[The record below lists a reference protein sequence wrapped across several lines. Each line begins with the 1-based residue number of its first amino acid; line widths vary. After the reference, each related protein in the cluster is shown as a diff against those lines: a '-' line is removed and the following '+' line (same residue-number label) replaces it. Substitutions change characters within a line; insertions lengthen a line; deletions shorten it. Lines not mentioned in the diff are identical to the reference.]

1 MELAQMAVLSITALN
16 QLATETN
23 TQTTHIKTMQMT
35 KSFPPAD
42 DLIAKL
48 QEIDYPKQLN
58 SFMDKVDTIVVWI
71 AAIVTVLWEKFQTM
85 KITTPDKISQLFYF
99 NINMRA
105 TQGDEIVGLSVGN
118 RYIGLYNDSLNWG
131 VLDENGCL

>member
-1 MELAQMAVLSITALN
+1 
-16 QLATETN
+16 
-23 TQTTHIKTMQMT
+23 MQMT

>member
-1 MELAQMAVLSITALN
+1 MVIESITALN
-16 QLATETN
+16 QLDSETN
-23 TQTTHIKTMQMT
+23 TQTTHIKIMQMT
-35 KSFPPAD
+35 KAFPPAD

-71 AAIVTVLWEKFQTM
+71 AAIATILWEKFQTL
-85 KITTPDKISQLFYF
+85 KITTPDKISELFYF

-105 TQGDEIVGLSVGN
+105 AQGDEIVGLSVSN
-118 RYIGLYNDSLNWG
+118 RYIGLYSDSLNWG